1 MKALIIYDNFACAVK
16 ARSTL
21 QRAAYRAN
29 AGAHSNI
36 KPWRLDVLRVPSAAD
51 EALMEAA
58 DADLIVFAGPR
69 AYSLPAWLEEWL
81 ECWVMR
87 REVEDPA
94 LGAVRDGTGG
104 ELAALAAPRLSRFAE
119 RYGLSFIIENET
131 AREDQ
136 AAPLP
141 ASARARKFFVRRGI
155 DDLIQHDCRL
165 GGRIGR
171 SSTGMTVKRSSEW
184 LGETWG
190 RLSSGG
196 SLWNES
202 L

>member
-1 MKALIIYDNFACAVK
+1 MKALIIYDNFASAVR
-16 ARSTL
+16 ASVTL
-21 QRAAYRAN
+21 QYATYRGN
-29 AGAHSNI
+29 AGAPCNV

-94 LGAVRDGTGG
+94 LGAVRVGIGG

-119 RYGLSFIIENET
+119 RHGLCFVIESAP
-131 AREDQ
+131 AREDE
-136 AAPLP
+136 AALF
-141 ASARARKFFVRRGI
+141 ATLHSRELFVRRGI
-155 DDLIQHDCRL
+155 DDLLQPDCHL
-165 GGRIGR
+165 GGRTRR
-171 SSTGMTVKRSSEW
+171 SSAGTTVTRSSEW

-190 RLSSGG
+190 RLSPGG